1 MRSPGTSGP
10 TTIPEPRRSS
20 RVEPLERRLIGKT
33 VLGKYTLAK
42 FLGEGSNSRV
52 FLATSSVDPTT
63 PVVVKLVKEHL
74 LANPRFR
81 QFFDGEVRSMARLTH
96 PYAVR
101 LIDASLDEPLG
112 PCLVLDYIPGVT
124 LEALLNRYHRLS
136 LERVARL
143 LGPFCHALQAAHDA
157 GIVHRDLKPANL
169 MVMYPDT
176 PAETIRVMDFGFAGF
191 TAKPHIQLAELT
203 GHGPIFACGTPAYVS
218 PEMVRADSVDAR
230 GDLYS
235 VGVIL
240 FEMLTGRL
248 PFECETQEEM
258 LAAHVQSSP
267 PRMHR
272 IGCSDV
278 PPGIEGVVQ
287 IALSKYPNER
297 QQSAR
302 EIAEQ
307 FGRTLGFDIWAETA
321 PEGYTPPD
329 EADDGEEIVECT
341 LAADEKPTGPE
352 DQFLLSDRF
361 EAMLPERLAAAKL
374 RGFIE
379 DVGGVAVASEP
390 GLIRVRLDLPP
401 GWKEPTDQAGKGSA
415 LFSWISSM
423 RAVPIVKGKEPIEVD
438 LQMRKLDQNR
448 VAVIVEFR
456 PLKWYIP
463 ESVRG
468 WKTRC
473 EDVYSMLRKYLMAA

>member
-1 MRSPGTSGP
+1 MRSPGTSGAYVTP
-10 TTIPEPRRSS
+10 QPRKSTRIEP
-20 RVEPLERRLIGKT
+20 VERRVIGQT
-33 VLGKYTLAK
+33 VFGKYTLTR

-52 FLATSSVDPTT
+52 FLAQSLASST
-63 PVVVKLVKEHL
+63 PVVVKVVKEHL
-74 LANPRFR
+74 LANPRFQ
-81 QFFDGEVRSMARLTH
+81 QFFDGEVRSMARFAH

-101 LIDASLDEPLG
+101 LLDASLDEPLG
-112 PCLVLDYIPGVT
+112 PCLVLEYIPGIT
-124 LEALLNRYHRLS
+124 LEALLAQQPRLQF
-136 LERVARL
+136 ERIARL

-169 MVMYPDT
+169 MVVDVDT
-176 PAETIRVMDFGFAGF
+176 PLESIRVMDFGFAGF

-203 GHGPIFACGTPAYVS
+203 GHGAIFACGTPAYVS

-230 GDLYS
+230 ADLYA

-240 FEMLTGRL
+240 YEMLTGRL

-258 LAAHVQSSP
+258 LAAHVQSAP
-267 PRMHR
+267 PRFHR
-272 IGCSDV
+272 IGRSDISPAV
-278 PPGIEGVVQ
+278 EGVVQ

-307 FGRTLGFDIWAETA
+307 FGRALGFDLWSETA
-321 PEGYTPPD
+321 PEGYVPP
-329 EADDGEEIVECT
+329 EDDIVECV
-341 LAADEKPTGPE
+341 LAVDAPPVGPE

-379 DVGGVAVASEP
+379 DVRGVAVASEP
-390 GLIRVRLDLPP
+390 GLIRVRLDLPS
-401 GWKEPTDQAGKGSA
+401 GWVEPSDQKPKGSA
-415 LFSWISSM
+415 ILSWLSGN
-423 RAVPIVKGKEPIEVD
+423 RQVPIVRGKEPIEVD
-438 LQMRKLDQNR
+438 LQMHKLDPNR

-456 PLKWYIP
+456 PLKWHLP
-463 ESVRG
+463 DDVRG

-473 EDVYSMLRKYLMAA
+473 EEVYSVLRKYLMAA

>member
-1 MRSPGTSGP
+1 MN
-10 TTIPEPRRSS
+10 PE
-20 RVEPLERRLIGKT
+20 
-33 VLGKYTLAK
+33 
-42 FLGEGSNSRV
+42 
-52 FLATSSVDPTT
+52 
-63 PVVVKLVKEHL
+63 
-74 LANPRFR
+74 
-81 QFFDGEVRSMARLTH
+81 
-96 PYAVR
+96 
-101 LIDASLDEPLG
+101 
-112 PCLVLDYIPGVT
+112 
-124 LEALLNRYHRLS
+124 
-136 LERVARL
+136 
-143 LGPFCHALQAAHDA
+143 
-157 GIVHRDLKPANL
+157 
-169 MVMYPDT
+169 T

-203 GHGPIFACGTPAYVS
+203 GHGAIFACGTPAYVS
-218 PEMVRADSVDAR
+218 PEMVRADAVDSRA
-230 GDLYS
+230 DLYS

-258 LAAHVQSSP
+258 VAAHVQSSP

-278 PPGIEGVVQ
+278 PPGIDGIVQ

-307 FGRTLGFDIWAETA
+307 FGKTLGFDLWKATA
-321 PEGYTPPD
+321 PAGYSAPLL
-329 EADDGEEIVECT
+329 EDDSDIVQCT
-341 LAADEKPTGPE
+341 LAEDAQPKGPE
-352 DQFLLSDRF
+352 DEFLLSDRF

-401 GWKEPTDQAGKGSA
+401 GWTEPGEQTKKGSA
-415 LFSWISSM
+415 LFSWLSGT
-423 RAVPIVKGKEPIEVD
+423 RPVEIVKGKEPIEVD
-438 LQMRKLDQNR
+438 LQMHKIDQNR
-448 VAVIVEFR
+448 VSVVVEFR
-456 PLKWYIP
+456 PLKWYLP

-473 EDVYSMLRKYLMAA
+473 EDVYSVLRKYLMAA